1 MPFTAP
7 SRSTSTDT
15 SSTSNS
21 TSSPS
26 DTTTTSTAAA
36 SDPATGTRRALHAK
50 RRRTRRIRTLTIA
63 GAAATALLAG
73 TGFAVAH
80 AGGASSAFG
89 LPTQR
94 ASGSTTGALPSDVRV
109 THSADG
115 LVSVYT
121 AGVVTRADANSEAR
135 AALATGHLVADSAK
149 GKTDA
154 AILTT
159 SIAHLADYRSLD
171 TDTVMERV
179 AATQTA
185 AQEVG
190 AQTLVASNRI
200 AAVRAAAAR
209 AAAAAAQARADAA
222 RQAAANTPAA
232 AKATAQSLMA
242 SQYGWGSDQFACLA
256 NLWNKESGWNYQAY
270 NPSGAT
276 GIPQALPGSKM
287 ASVASDWSTNATTQ
301 IIWGLGYIKGS
312 YGTPCAAWA
321 HSEANNWY

>member
-1 MPFTAP
+1 LPFTAP
-7 SRSTSTDT
+7 SRSASTDT
-15 SSTSNS
+15 GSTSTSTNIS
-21 TSSPS
+21 TS
-26 DTTTTSTAAA
+26 TSTTA
-36 SDPATGTRRALHAK
+36 SDPSVGTRRALSAK
-50 RRRTRRIRTLTIA
+50 RRRTRRIRSLTIA
-63 GAAATALLAG
+63 GAAATALVAG
-73 TGFAVAH
+73 TGFALAH
-80 AGGASSAFG
+80 AAGAPDAFG
-89 LPTQR
+89 IPSAG
-94 ASGSTTGALPSDVRV
+94 ASGSSTGALPSDVRV

-115 LVSVYT
+115 RISVYT
-121 AGVVTRADANSEAR
+121 AGVVTRADANSEAK
-135 AALATGHLVADSAK
+135 AALATGHLVADGAK

-154 AILTT
+154 AALTT

-171 TDTVMERV
+171 TDTVMQRV

-185 AQEVG
+185 AQQVG
-190 AQTLVASNRI
+190 AKTLVANARI
-200 AAVRAAAAR
+200 AAVKAAAAR

-256 NLWNKESGWNYQAY
+256 NLWNKESGWNYRAY
-270 NPSGAT
+270 NASGAT

-287 ASVASDWSTNATTQ
+287 AIVASDWSTNATTQ